1 MEIKF
6 PPTDREILTDI
17 QIVENKINYLK
28 NLQQLQK
35 ISQVRIYFKAETD
48 RGRDLLIDMD
58 QSSVPF
64 NLPTEI
70 ANLIEDSLDHYSRQR
85 NNLYSFLK
93 LNDGK

>member
-17 QIVENKINYLK
+17 QLVENKINYLK

-48 RGRDLLIDMD
+48 KGRDLFIDMD
-58 QSSVPF
+58 QSNVPF

-70 ANLIEDSLDHYSRQR
+70 ANLIDDSLDHYSRLR

>member
-6 PPTDREILTDI
+6 PPTDREILSDI
-17 QIVENKINYLK
+17 QQVENKINYLK

-35 ISQVRIYFKAETD
+35 ISQVRIYFKAQTD
-48 RGRDLLIDMD
+48 KGRELFIDMD
-58 QSSVPF
+58 QSNVPF

-70 ANLIEDSLDHYSRQR
+70 ANLIDDSLDYYSRLR

>member
-17 QIVENKINYLK
+17 QVVENKINYLK

-48 RGRDLLIDMD
+48 KGRDLFIDMD
-58 QSSVPF
+58 QSNVPF

-70 ANLIEDSLDHYSRQR
+70 ANLIDDSLDHYCRLR